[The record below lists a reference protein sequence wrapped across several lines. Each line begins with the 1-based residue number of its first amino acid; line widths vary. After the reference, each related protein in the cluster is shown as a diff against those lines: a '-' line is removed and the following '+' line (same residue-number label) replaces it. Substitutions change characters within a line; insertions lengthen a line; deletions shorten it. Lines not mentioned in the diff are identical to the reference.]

1 MTAAQIPDQLNVL
14 LIGTGGREHAL
25 AWRLCQSP
33 HMGTLWVESTA
44 NAALLELGSPCPEEF
59 SLKRKYYLERW
70 LVQEKIGF
78 IVIGPEGP
86 LSDGMVDALASPERP
101 IFGPTRAAAR
111 LEWDKAYAKS
121 LMRQTS
127 IPTAEGRVCTTLN
140 AALAYVTERDEP
152 CVVKATGLCAGKG
165 VSVCGNKEEAIAAV
179 RRCMEQREFGAAGDS
194 VVIEERLEGQE
205 VSVLALVDGKTI
217 TLLDTVQDHKQVGE
231 GDTGPNTG
239 GMGAFCPTPLLSDAD
254 LQAVARDVFVPAI
267 DGLRRQGIEFRGVLF
282 AGLMLTAAGP
292 KVLEF
297 NCRFGDPETQ
307 VLMARFQGD
316 LLKTLWLTATGRLDE
331 VEFSFDPLTSCCVV
345 VCSEGYPGKC
355 ATGRSIKGLIPLKDY
370 DLKRAKSMM
379 FHGATK
385 QEKTGKKHAEILTT
399 GGRTIGVT
407 CLGDG
412 LAAATASATE
422 CASGVEFKGAFF
434 RHDIGFR
441 VLRQRQTTSHTTS
454 HTTR

>member
-1 MTAAQIPDQLNVL
+1 MTAEPIPEKLNVL

-25 AWRLCQSP
+25 AWRLSQSP
-33 HMGTLWVESTA
+33 HLGKLWVDSSA
-44 NAALLELGSPCPEEF
+44 NAGLLEIGSACPEEF

-78 IVIGPEGP
+78 VIIGPEGP
-86 LSDGMVDALASPERP
+86 LSEGMVDALASPDRP

-121 LMRQTS
+121 IMRQTS

-140 AALAYVTERDEP
+140 AALTYVTERDEP

-165 VSVCGNKEEAIAAV
+165 VSVCKNKEEAIAAV
-179 RRCMEQREFGAAGDS
+179 KRCMEVREFGAAGDA

-205 VSVLALVDGKTI
+205 VSVLALVDGRTI

-239 GMGAFCPTPLLSDAD
+239 GMGAFCPTPLLNDDD
-254 LQAVARDVFVPAI
+254 LQAIARDVFVPAI

-282 AGLMLTAAGP
+282 AGLMLTPAGP

-331 VEFSFDPLTSCCVV
+331 VEFSFDPRTACCVV
-345 VCSEGYPGKC
+345 VCSEGYPGSSPKGRPIRGLVPIDRIGI
-355 ATGRSIKGLIPLKDY
+355 TGDFP
-370 DLKRAKSMM
+370 MM

-385 QEKTGKKHAEILTT
+385 NEKGGGTVTN
-399 GGRTIGVT
+399 GGRVVGVT
-407 CLGDG
+407 CLGQG
-412 LAAATASATE
+412 LAEAAKSATASA
-422 CASGVEFKGAFF
+422 ASIEFNGAFH
-434 RHDIGFR
+434 RRDIGYR
-441 VLRQRQTTSHTTS
+441 VLRQRQNSS
-454 HTTR
+454 